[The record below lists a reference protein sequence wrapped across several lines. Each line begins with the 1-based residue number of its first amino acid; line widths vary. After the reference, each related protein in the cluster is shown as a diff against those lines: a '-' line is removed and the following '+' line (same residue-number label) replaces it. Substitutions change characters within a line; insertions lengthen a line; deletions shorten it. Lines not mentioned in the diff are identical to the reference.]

1 MTSQCLG
8 KDART
13 ILLHSDKLFCC
24 SYTVE
29 RKDLSDTS
37 ADWLVIQRDLDRTSF
52 KYKDYDVGRDYLY
65 RVRASNEYGESDP
78 SMVASYYAKAGWW
91 TIFGQLYILAYCI
104 LKRTQMR
111 AYQIFAALYII

>member
-1 MTSQCLG
+1 M
-8 KDART
+8 R
-13 ILLHSDKLFCC
+13 

-37 ADWLVIQRDLDRTSF
+37 ADWLVIQRYLDRTSF

-78 SMVASYYAKAGWW
+78 SMVASYYAKTG
-91 TIFGQLYILAYCI
+91 
-104 LKRTQMR
+104 
-111 AYQIFAALYII
+111 